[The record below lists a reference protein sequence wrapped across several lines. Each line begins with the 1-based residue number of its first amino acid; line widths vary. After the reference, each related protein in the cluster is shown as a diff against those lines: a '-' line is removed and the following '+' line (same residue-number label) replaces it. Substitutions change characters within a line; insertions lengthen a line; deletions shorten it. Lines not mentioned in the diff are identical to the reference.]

1 MLAGEHPC
9 QVIFL
14 ELETEI
20 NPHRKHFQAF
30 PTKAHCQKIHRTGFK
45 LLTHRQWRHRASH
58 LKLIS
63 VCKTLH
69 QKSSCT
75 WKIVLGRSW
84 TKPGNF
90 IKQLS
95 LAHCEHCLYVRGCVC
110 MCLRERERKKES
122 MCVLLRG
129 KRTEAN
135 VSKLIY
141 FGKQQSSL
149 LAPQG
154 FGLI

>member
-1 MLAGEHPC
+1 M
-9 QVIFL
+9 
-14 ELETEI
+14 
-20 NPHRKHFQAF
+20 
-30 PTKAHCQKIHRTGFK
+30 
-45 LLTHRQWRHRASH
+45 
-58 LKLIS
+58 
-63 VCKTLH
+63 
-69 QKSSCT
+69 
-75 WKIVLGRSW
+75 
-84 TKPGNF
+84 
-90 IKQLS
+90 KQLS
-95 LAHCEHCLYVRGCVC
+95 LAHCEHCLYGHGCVC
-110 MCLRERERKKES
+110 MWVYVFVSVYVLEREREKKES